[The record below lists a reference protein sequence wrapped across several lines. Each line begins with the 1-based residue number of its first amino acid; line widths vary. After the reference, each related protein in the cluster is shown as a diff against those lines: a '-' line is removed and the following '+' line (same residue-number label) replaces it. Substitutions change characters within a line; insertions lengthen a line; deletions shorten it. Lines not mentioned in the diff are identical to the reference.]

1 MFYRIEGKK
10 RYEDARHDAIVPHG
24 RKFAQYGQDEQ
35 IYQLV
40 QDESAKTGAT
50 FKDVIGDIVARGAS
64 IKPFTERSAAFW
76 AHLCERVRL
85 KHRPDLPSRLTSIFA
100 FQTIEDAERLAE
112 VFERESIELR
122 YPQPYRRADQVI
134 YEVVCNEP
142 QSELQFDMSLI
153 DALEATMN
161 YEQAIARLLS
171 YWNGERSQA
180 PLLESL
186 LVGKVLRGKLAV

>member
-10 RYEDARHDAIVPHG
+10 RYEDARHYAIIPHG
-24 RKFAQYGQDEQ
+24 RKFAQYGQDEK
-35 IYQLV
+35 IYQIV
-40 QDESAKTGAT
+40 QDKSAKTGAT
-50 FKDVIGDIVARGAS
+50 FGDVIANIVALGAP
-64 IKPFTERSAAFW
+64 IEPFTDRSAAFW

-85 KHRPDLPSRLTSIFA
+85 QHRPELPSRLTSIFA
-100 FQTIEDAERLAE
+100 FQAIEDAESLAE

-122 YPQPYRRADQVI
+122 HPRPYRRADQVI

-153 DALEATMN
+153 DGLEATMN
-161 YEQAIARLLS
+161 YEQANARLLS
-171 YWNGERSQA
+171 YWNRERSQA

-186 LVGKVLRGKLAV
+186 LVGKVLRGKVVV